1 MLSNPSSATSR
12 KRSFIN
18 LQKQRIMINLL
29 INDQKVSVE
38 PGTTVLAAAKK
49 LKINIP
55 TLCNH
60 DDLCVAGNCRVC
72 VVEQKGARTLIAS
85 CATPASEGM
94 EIHTNTLKVRN
105 ARKHIVELL
114 LTEHRSDCTK
124 CYKNQNCELQSLAN
138 EFAFGDTI
146 FLDLVE
152 DHKYNIDRSSPS
164 FIKDDSKCIRC
175 QRCVRTCS
183 ELQQVSAIA
192 VANKGAHQKISS
204 FHERPMSHV
213 VCTNCGQCVNR
224 CPTGAL
230 VEKTYIDQVWDA
242 IYDPEKHVV
251 VQTAPAVR
259 VALGEDL
266 GYDPGE
272 RVTGKMVN
280 ALKQLGFNSVLDTDF
295 SADLTIM
302 EEGTELLVR
311 LKKALVDGDKKI
323 SLPMFTSCSPGW
335 IKFIEHKY
343 PEFLPNLSS
352 CKSPQQMFGALAKTF
367 YAKKR
372 NIDPSKIV
380 SVSIMP
386 CTAKKFEADRP
397 EMRASGFKDVD
408 YVLTTRELAV
418 MIKQAGI
425 DFRNIEETHYDSIM
439 GNSTGAA
446 VIFGATGGVM
456 EAALRTAYEIVTG
469 REVPFGNLNI
479 TPVRGMDGVK
489 EASIKIEGCVDAWKF
504 LEGAEL
510 KVAIAHGLVNANKIM
525 KLVKSGQAHYHFV
538 EIMGC
543 PGGCIGGGGQP
554 IPTNMEIR
562 KSRMKAIYSED
573 EHMVLRK
580 SHENPDVIAIY
591 KEFLDQPNSHKSH
604 ELLHTHYVERD
615 NF

>member
-1 MLSNPSSATSR
+1 MV
-12 KRSFIN
+12 N
-18 LQKQRIMINLL
+18 LN
-29 INDQKVSVE
+29 INDKKVSVPE
-38 PGTTVLAAAKK
+38 GTTVLEAAKK
-49 LKINIP
+49 LNINIP

-60 DDLCVAGNCRVC
+60 PDLCVAGNCRVC
-72 VVEQKGARTLIAS
+72 VVEQKGARTLIAA
-85 CATPASEGM
+85 CAMPASEGM
-94 EIHTNTLKVRN
+94 DIHTNTLKVRN

-114 LTEHRSDCTK
+114 LSEHRSDCTK
-124 CYKNQNCELQSLAN
+124 CYKNQNCELQALAN

-164 FIKDDSKCIRC
+164 FVKDDSKCIRC

-183 ELQQVSAIA
+183 ELQHISAIA
-192 VANKGAHQKISS
+192 VANKGQHQKISS
-204 FHERPMSHV
+204 FHDRPMSHV

-230 VEKTYIDQVWDA
+230 TEKTYIDQVWDA
-242 IYDPEKHVV
+242 IYDTEKHVV

-272 RVTGKMVN
+272 RVTGKMVT
-280 ALKQLGFNSVLDTDF
+280 ALRQLGFDSVLDTDF

-302 EEGTELLVR
+302 EEGTELLTR
-311 LKKALVDGDKKI
+311 LKKVLVDGDSVT

-343 PEFLPNLSS
+343 PEFLPNLST

-367 YAKKR
+367 FAQKR
-372 NIDPSKIV
+372 KIDPSKIV

-386 CTAKKFEADRP
+386 CTAKKYEADRP

-408 YVLTTRELAV
+408 FVLTTRELAV

-425 DFRNIEETHYDSIM
+425 DFKNLEESEYDSIM
-439 GNSTGAA
+439 GDSTGAA

-469 REVPFGNLNI
+469 REVPFKNLEI
-479 TPVRGMDGVK
+479 TPARGMDGVK
-489 EASIKIEGCVDAWKF
+489 EATIKIEDCTPEWEF
-504 LEGAEL
+504 LEGVEL

-525 KLVKSGQAHYHFV
+525 KMVREGIVPYHFV
-538 EIMGC
+538 EIMAC

-554 IPTNMEIR
+554 IPTSMEIR
-562 KSRMKAIYSED
+562 KNRMKAIYSED
-573 EHMVLRK
+573 THMILRK
-580 SHENPDVIAIY
+580 SHLNPDVIAIY
-591 KEFLDQPNSHKSH
+591 TEFLEKPNSHKSH
-604 ELLHTHYVERD
+604 QLLHTHYVVRESY
-615 NF
+615 

>member
-1 MLSNPSSATSR
+1 
-12 KRSFIN
+12 
-18 LQKQRIMINLL
+18 MINLL
-29 INDQKVSVE
+29 INDQNVSVE
-38 PGTTVLAAAKK
+38 PGTTVLAAARQ

-85 CATPASEGM
+85 CATPVSEGM

-152 DHKYNIDRSSPS
+152 DHKYNVDRSSPS

-183 ELQQVSAIA
+183 ELQHVSAIA
-192 VANKGAHQKISS
+192 VSNKGAHQKISS
-204 FHERPMSHV
+204 FHDRPMSHV

-242 IYDPEKHVV
+242 IYDPDKHVV

-280 ALKQLGFNSVLDTDF
+280 ALKQLGFDSVLDTDF

-311 LKKALVDGDKKI
+311 LKKALTQNDPKI

-367 YAKKR
+367 FAKKK

-425 DFRNIEETHYDSIM
+425 DFRNLEEAHYDSIM
-439 GNSTGAA
+439 GESTGAA

-479 TPVRGMDGVK
+479 TPVRGMEGVK
-489 EASIKIEGCVDAWKF
+489 EATVKIEGCLDDWKF

-525 KLVKSGQAHYHFV
+525 KLVKSGQAQYHFI
-538 EIMGC
+538 EIMAC

-562 KSRMKAIYSED
+562 SKRMKAIYSED

-580 SHENPDVIAIY
+580 SHQNPDVIAIY

>member
-1 MLSNPSSATSR
+1 
-12 KRSFIN
+12 
-18 LQKQRIMINLL
+18 MINLT
-29 INDQKVSVE
+29 INDQKISVT
-38 PGTTVLAAAKK
+38 PGTTVLDAAKK
-49 LKINIP
+49 LNINIP

-60 DDLCVAGNCRVC
+60 PDLCVAGNCRVC
-72 VVEQKGARTLIAS
+72 VVEQRGARTLIAA
-85 CATPASEGM
+85 CALPVSEGM
-94 EIHTNTLKVRN
+94 DIHTNTLKVRN

-114 LTEHRSDCTK
+114 LSEHRSDCTK
-124 CYKNQNCELQSLAN
+124 CYKNQKCELQALAN

-152 DHKYNIDRSSPS
+152 DHNYTIDRSSPS
-164 FIKDDSKCIRC
+164 FTKDDSKCIRC

-183 ELQQVSAIA
+183 ELQYISAIA

-204 FHERPMSHV
+204 FHDKPMSHV

-230 VEKTYIDQVWDA
+230 VEKTSIDYVWDA
-242 IYDPEKHVV
+242 IYDPDKHVV

-280 ALKQLGFNSVLDTDF
+280 ALKQLGFDSVLDTDF

-311 LKKALVDGDKKI
+311 LKKALVDGDKEI

-343 PEFLPNLSS
+343 PEFLPNLST

-367 YAKKR
+367 YAQKR
-372 NIDPSKIV
+372 KIDPSKIV
-380 SVSIMP
+380 SVSVMP

-397 EMRASGFKDVD
+397 EMRASGYKDID
-408 YVLTTRELAV
+408 YVLTTRELAI
-418 MIKQAGI
+418 MIKQAGL
-425 DFRNIEETHYDSIM
+425 DFKNLEPAHYDSIM
-439 GNSTGAA
+439 GDSTGAA

-469 REVPFGNLNI
+469 REVPFTNLNI

-489 EASIKIEGCVDAWKF
+489 EATIKIEGCTDDWKF

-525 KLVKSGQAHYHFV
+525 KMVKEGKAPYHFV
-538 EIMGC
+538 EIMAC

-554 IPTNMEIR
+554 IPTSMTIR
-562 KSRMKAIYSED
+562 QTRMKAIYSED

-591 KEFLDQPNSHKSH
+591 KEFLGKPNSHKSH
-604 ELLHTHYVERD
+604 DLLHTHYVERD
-615 NF
+615 NY